1 MKWQWP
7 PAAIPG
13 PLTAIAVNL
22 LLAGLT
28 AAVLCQAAN
37 AADMYRAVHGA
48 GRPLP
53 HAPRPGG
60 IATVALPDTAS
71 PPARVYLGERR
82 VMLRRQDGRWL
93 AVAGI
98 PLDREP
104 GTVTLSVET
113 ADGERREVAVEISAA
128 DYAAQHLTVPDR
140 RHVTPDPADL
150 ERIGRER
157 RIIDAALGR
166 FSESRE
172 PALGF
177 EAPVSGR
184 RSSSFGLRRFFN
196 DQPRSPHKGM
206 DIAAPQGTPVENP
219 LPGRVVAT
227 GDYFFN
233 GNTVIVDHGQGL
245 VTLYCH
251 LARIDVEEGEDLD
264 AGGQLGTVGATG
276 RVTGPHLHWGVYL
289 NATAVDPALFLR

>member
-1 MKWQWP
+1 MRLQRIP
-7 PAAIPG
+7 RAIAGALAAVILTGLFTGPAAASP
-13 PLTAIAVNL
+13 PQDA
-22 LLAGLT
+22 
-28 AAVLCQAAN
+28 
-37 AADMYRAVHGA
+37 RAVA
-48 GRPLP
+48 TPLP

-60 IATVALPDTAS
+60 VAAVTLPDTPA
-71 PPARVYLGERR
+71 PPARAFLGERR
-82 VMLRRQDGRWL
+82 VMLRQRDGRWV

-98 PLDREP
+98 PLDRAP
-104 GTVTLSVET
+104 GTATLTVET
-113 ADGERREVAVEISAA
+113 ADGQRTEVPFEIGAA
-128 DYAAQHLTVPDR
+128 DYATQHLTVPNR

-157 RIIDAALGR
+157 GIIDAALGR

-172 PALGF
+172 PELGF
-177 EAPVSGR
+177 AAPVPGR

-206 DIAAPQGTPVENP
+206 DIAAPKGTPIANP

-233 GNTVIVDHGQGL
+233 GNTVIVDHGEGL

-251 LARIDVEEGEDLD
+251 LERIDVAEGEDLE
-264 AGGQLGTVGATG
+264 AGEQLGTVGATG

-289 NATAVDPALFLR
+289 NATAVDPALFVR

>member
-1 MKWQWP
+1 MRLQRIQH
-7 PAAIPG
+7 AITG
-13 PLTAIAVNL
+13 PRAVVIVTAIVTPLVTAFVTG
-22 LLAGLT
+22 LA
-28 AAVLCQAAN
+28 AAVPQAAQ
-37 AADMYRAVHGA
+37 ADGTA
-48 GRPLP
+48 LP

-60 IATVALPDTAS
+60 IAAVTLPDTAS
-71 PPARVYLGERR
+71 PPARAFLGERR
-82 VMLRRQDGRWL
+82 VMLRRQDGRWV

-104 GTVTLSVET
+104 GTATLSVET
-113 ADGERREVAVEISAA
+113 ADGERTEVPFEIGEA
-128 DYAAQHLTVPDR
+128 DYATQHLTVPNR

-157 RIIDAALGR
+157 GIIDAALGR
-166 FSESRE
+166 FSETRVPE
-172 PALGF
+172 LGF
-177 EAPVSGR
+177 EAPVPGR

-206 DIAAPQGTPVENP
+206 DIAAPKGTPIENP

-251 LARIDVEEGEDLD
+251 LERIDVAEGEDLE
-264 AGGQLGTVGATG
+264 AGARLGTVGATG

-289 NATAVDPALFLR
+289 NATAVDPAVFLR

>member
-1 MKWQWP
+1 MRLRRT
-7 PAAIPG
+7 AGVIGG
-13 PLTAIAVNL
+13 PLACVVLTTLVSG
-22 LLAGLT
+22 LA
-28 AAVLCQAAN
+28 AASPTQAAP
-37 AADMYRAVHGA
+37 ADGM
-48 GRPLP
+48 PLP

-60 IATVALPDTAS
+60 VAAVALPDTPA
-71 PPARVYLGERR
+71 PPARAFLGERR
-82 VMLRRQDGRWL
+82 VMLRRQEGRWV
-93 AVAGI
+93 AVTGI

-104 GTVTLSVET
+104 GTATLSIET
-113 ADGERREVAVEISAA
+113 ADGERTEVAFEIGEA
-128 DYAAQHLTVPDR
+128 DYATQHLTVPNR

-157 RIIDAALGR
+157 KIIDAALGR

-172 PALGF
+172 PELGF
-177 EAPVSGR
+177 AAPVPGR

-206 DIAAPQGTPVENP
+206 DIAAPKGTPIENP

-251 LARIDVEEGEDLD
+251 LERIEVAEGQDLQ
-264 AGGQLGTVGATG
+264 AGDRLGTVGATG

>member
-1 MKWQWP
+1 MSLQRTP
-7 PAAIPG
+7 RAMAG
-13 PLTAIAVNL
+13 PLAAVILSGL
-22 LLAGLT
+22 LTGLT
-28 AAVLCQAAN
+28 APVPAQAVQAAQ
-37 AADMYRAVHGA
+37 ADDV
-48 GRPLP
+48 PLP

-60 IATVALPDTAS
+60 VAAVTLPDTAA
-71 PPARVYLGERR
+71 PARAFLGERR
-82 VMLRRQDGRWL
+82 VMLRQRDGQWV
-93 AVAGI
+93 AIAGI

-104 GTVTLSVET
+104 GTATLSIET
-113 ADGERREVAVEISAA
+113 ADGERTEVAFEIGAA
-128 DYAAQHLTVPDR
+128 DYATQHLTVPNR

-157 RIIDAALGR
+157 GIIDAALGR

-172 PALGF
+172 PELAF
-177 EAPVSGR
+177 EAPVPGR

-206 DIAAPQGTPVENP
+206 DIAAPKGTPIGNP

-251 LARIDVEEGEDLD
+251 LERINVEEGQELE
-264 AGGQLGTVGATG
+264 AGDQLGTVGATG

>member
-1 MKWQWP
+1 MSLQRTP
-7 PAAIPG
+7 REMAGALAAVV
-13 PLTAIAVNL
+13 LSALVT
-22 LLAGLT
+22 GLT
-28 AAVLCQAAN
+28 AALPAQAVQAAQ
-37 AADMYRAVHGA
+37 ADDL
-48 GRPLP
+48 PLP

-60 IATVALPDTAS
+60 VAAVTLPDTAA
-71 PPARVYLGERR
+71 PARAFLGERR
-82 VMLRRQDGRWL
+82 VMLRQRAGQWV
-93 AVAGI
+93 AIAGI

-104 GTVTLSVET
+104 GPATLSIET
-113 ADGERREVAVEISAA
+113 ADGERTEVAFEIGAA
-128 DYAAQHLTVPDR
+128 DYATQHLTVPNR
-140 RHVTPDPADL
+140 RHVSPDPADL

-157 RIIDAALGR
+157 GIIDAALGR

-172 PALGF
+172 PELAF
-177 EAPVSGR
+177 EAPVPGR

-206 DIAAPQGTPVENP
+206 DIAAPKGTPIENP

-251 LARIDVEEGEDLD
+251 LERIDVEEGQELE
-264 AGGQLGTVGATG
+264 AGDQLGTVGATG